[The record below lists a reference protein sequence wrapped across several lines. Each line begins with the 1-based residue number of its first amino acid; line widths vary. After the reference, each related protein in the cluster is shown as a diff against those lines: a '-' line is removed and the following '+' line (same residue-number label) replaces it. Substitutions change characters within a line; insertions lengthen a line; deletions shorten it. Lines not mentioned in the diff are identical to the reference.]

1 MTNARMA
8 TRVEIQCITER
19 ANHYD
24 PHERIKGVGGVRNG
38 ARWWL
43 EEDAAIAAIESG
55 TYSFFVN
62 VSGRTLNVV
71 VATDNGRKYL
81 KTTAD
86 GFAPNNLL
94 NLPEFTDPAAPR
106 AVHRRRQPTRGPG

>member
-1 MTNARMA
+1 MA
-8 TRVEIQCITER
+8 TRVEIKCIAER
-19 ANHYD
+19 AGHYD
-24 PHERIKGVGGVRNG
+24 PHERIQGVGGVHNG

-55 TYSFFVN
+55 TYRFFISVN
-62 VSGRTLNVV
+62 GRSLNVV

-94 NLPEFTDPAAPR
+94 NLPEFTDPAAPP
-106 AVHRRRQPTRGPG
+106 AVHTRRAPRP